1 VVAPAVLPPVFCSYS
16 AAATLRNRPGYP
28 HRANA
33 LKEHRRQKTGGAAA
47 ALKSQVRRLACATGT
62 GVPRFHGIDRVRS
75 GFYNRIELKLLL
87 SRCGC
92 GMDRIRLSIVGV
104 SISIVV
110 CLIAA
115 GQQTDSQDS
124 QKDKD
129 KAQTLRE
136 TVSKPLTEKQKKK
149 KEAQLKRELESPYR
163 KWLNEDVTYII
174 TDEERAAFKRLQ
186 TDEEREQFIENFWLR
201 RDPTPDTV
209 ENEFKEEHYRRIAY
223 ANENFAS
230 GIPGWMT
237 DRGRIYIEYGPP
249 DEIEDHSSGGFYN
262 RPMEEGGGE
271 TSTYP
276 FVQWRYRYIEGMGNN
291 VVLEFVDPSMSGEFH
306 LTMDPSEKD
315 ALLYVPGAGLTIME
329 EMGLSSKNQRFNN
342 TDGTH
347 LAAPFGGQPENV
359 HEFDRLENW
368 AAINKPPKGQ
378 FPDLE
383 AQVNSKISYN
393 ILPCKVRTDFFP
405 VTDASVLT
413 YVTVQFE
420 NKDLQFASKEG
431 LQRAT
436 VNIFGRITTMTRRI
450 VTTFE
455 DTVTVNAIPAS
466 LQATQAQKSIYQKTM
481 PLLPGTYRLN
491 VVSKDLTAGN
501 MNNYEAAITVPR
513 LDPDKAST
521 STMMLADIIE
531 KVPMKSIGAGQFII
545 GDSKVRPRMDDV
557 FKHDEKMGIYLKV
570 YNLGADQATHKPVGT
585 VEYELVRSGSNEKI
599 FDFTEDLNEIPDAS
613 ASQLTIEKF
622 LPLKSLLP
630 GQYTLRMKITDKNR
644 NQTLTPSAPF
654 TVT

>member
-1 VVAPAVLPPVFCSYS
+1 
-16 AAATLRNRPGYP
+16 
-28 HRANA
+28 
-33 LKEHRRQKTGGAAA
+33 
-47 ALKSQVRRLACATGT
+47 
-62 GVPRFHGIDRVRS
+62 
-75 GFYNRIELKLLL
+75 
-87 SRCGC
+87 
-92 GMDRIRLSIVGV
+92 MDRIRLSIVCV

-115 GQQTDSQDS
+115 GQQTDSKDS
-124 QKDKD
+124 QADKD
-129 KAQTLRE
+129 KAQALRE

-163 KWLNEDVTYII
+163 KWLNEDVSYII

-223 ANENFAS
+223 ANEHYAS
-230 GIPGWMT
+230 GIPGWKT
-237 DRGRIYIEYGPP
+237 DRGRIYIVYGPP
-249 DEIEDHSSGGFYN
+249 DEIEDHSSGGFYE
-262 RPMEEGGGE
+262 RPPEEGGGE

-276 FVQWRYRYIEGMGNN
+276 FQQWRYRYVEGIGNN
-291 VVLEFVDPSMSGEFH
+291 VVLEFVDPTMTGEFH

-315 ALLYVPGAGLTIME
+315 ALLYVPGAGLTMME
-329 EMGLSSKNQRFNN
+329 QMGMTTKTARFNN

-347 LAAPFGGQPENV
+347 LGQSFGGQPESMM
-359 HEFDRLENW
+359 EFTRLENYT
-368 AAINKPPKGQ
+368 AIFKPPKTQ

-383 AQVNSKISYN
+383 AQVYSKISYN
-393 ILPCKVRTDFFP
+393 ILPCKVRVDFFP

-413 YVTVQFE
+413 YVTVQFD
-420 NKDLQFASKEG
+420 NKDLQFTSKEG

-455 DTVTVNAIPAS
+455 DTIIVNTAPQM
-466 LQATQAQKSIYQKTM
+466 LQAYQALKSIYQK
-481 PLLPGTYRLN
+481 PLPLQPGTYRLN

-501 MNNYEAAITVPR
+501 MNNYEVAITVPR

-521 STMMLADIIE
+521 SSVMLADIIE
-531 KVPMKSIGAGQFII
+531 KVAMKSIGTGQFII
-545 GDSKVRPRMDDV
+545 GESKVRPRMDDV
-557 FKHDEKMGIYLKV
+557 FKHEEKMGIYFKV
-570 YNLGADQATHKPVGT
+570 YNLGADQTTHKPAGS
-585 VEYELVRSGSNEKI
+585 VEYELVRSGSNERI
-599 FDFTEDLNEIPDAS
+599 FDVTQDFNEIPDAS
-613 ASQLTIEKF
+613 ASQMTIERF

-644 NQTLTPSAPF
+644 NQTLTPSAKF